1 MCILPYAPSAQAF
14 SAHCLVAASL
24 VSPVSDQAVLDSMEP
39 VAAAVVLAAD
49 NPEALA
55 AFYAA
60 LVDASPTPGFST
72 AHWRVLLPAMG
83 WLELYRPSR
92 QRPLPQGR
100 GRLAVCLKRQGDAAA
115 LARWMEQAL
124 ALGAERLEE
133 PRQEAFGHEVW
144 LLDPEGNGLLL
155 LVSAA

>member
-1 MCILPYAPSAQAF
+1 MSDP
-14 SAHCLVAASL
+14 ASL
-24 VSPVSDQAVLDSMEP
+24 HSMEP
-39 VAAAVVLAAD
+39 LSAALVLAAD
-49 NPEALA
+49 DPEALA
-55 AFYAA
+55 TFYAA
-60 LVDASPTPGFST
+60 LVEALPAPGFSA
-72 AHWRVLLPAMG
+72 AHWRVPLPAMG

-92 QRPLPQGR
+92 KRPLPQGR